1 MDIKLT
7 ISDSKTG
14 KSYKRELKGQDSKVL
29 IGKKIGD
36 IVKGDNI
43 GFSGYE
49 FQITGGSDD
58 CGFPMRRDVEG
69 ITRRKIYSVKS
80 KGIRIAEKGIKLRKT
95 VAGNTI
101 GVKTSQVNMKIA
113 KEGKEKFAEEKKE
126 GEEKPKEEKAADIKE
141 EKQEKA
147 ADIKEKKVEHKKEEK
162 TEEHKKEA
170 PKKEEKTE
178 EKK

>member
-36 IVKGDNI
+36 IVKGDNM

-49 FQITGGSDD
+49 FQVTGGSDD

-69 ITRRKIYSVKS
+69 ITKRKIYTVKS

-101 GVKTSQVNMKIA
+101 GIKTSQVNLKIT

-126 GEEKPKEEKAADIKE
+126 GEEAAKEEKPAETKKEKQEEPKEESKKEEKPADIKE
-141 EKQEKA
+141 SRA
-147 ADIKEKKVEHKKEEK
+147 
-162 TEEHKKEA
+162 
-170 PKKEEKTE
+170 
-178 EKK
+178 

>member
-49 FQITGGSDD
+49 FQLTGGSDD

-69 ITRRKIYSVKS
+69 ITRRKIYTVKS
-80 KGIRIAEKGIKLRKT
+80 KGIRIGEKGIKVRKT

-101 GVKTSQVNMKIA
+101 GVKTSQVNLKIV

-126 GEEKPKEEKAADIKE
+126 GEEAAKEEKPAEAKEKKEEKPKEEVPKKE
-141 EKQEKA
+141 
-147 ADIKEKKVEHKKEEK
+147 VKEEK
-162 TEEHKKEA
+162 TEEHKKEV
-170 PKKEEKTE
+170 PKKEEKAE
-178 EKK
+178 ENK

>member
-49 FQITGGSDD
+49 FQVTGGSDD

-69 ITRRKIYSVKS
+69 ITKRKIYTVKS
-80 KGIRIAEKGIKLRKT
+80 KGIRVGEKGIKIRKT
-95 VAGNTI
+95 VAGNTVGI
-101 GVKTSQVNMKIA
+101 KTSQVNLKIT
-113 KEGKEKFAEEKKE
+113 KEGNEKFAEEKKE
-126 GEEKPKEEKAADIKE
+126 GEEAAKEEKPAEVKKE
-141 EKQEKA
+141 EEKP
-147 ADIKEKKVEHKKEEK
+147 ADVKEKKVEH
-162 TEEHKKEA
+162 
-170 PKKEEKTE
+170 KEEKTE

>member
-7 ISDSKTG
+7 ISDPKTG
-14 KSYKRELKGQDSKVL
+14 KSYKRELKGQDSKAL

-43 GFSGYE
+43 GFGGYE
-49 FQITGGSDD
+49 FQLTGGSDD

-69 ITRRKIYSVKS
+69 ITRRKIYTVKS
-80 KGIRIAEKGIKLRKT
+80 KGIRIGEKGIKVRKT

-101 GVKTSQVNMKIA
+101 GVKTSQANLKIA

-126 GEEKPKEEKAADIKE
+126 GEEEKPAEAKEKKEEKAEEHKKETPKKE
-141 EKQEKA
+141 EKS
-147 ADIKEKKVEHKKEEK
+147 EHKKEEK
-162 TEEHKKEA
+162 A
-170 PKKEEKTE
+170 E